1 MASIKEIDK
10 WFYNLNENKKFDI
23 MNTIS
28 PDILDDDFWEHLPD
42 DLRRSIYEG
51 HNDTI

>member
-1 MASIKEIDK
+1 MASIREINKWFYDLSEIDK
-10 WFYNLNENKKFDI
+10 WNI
-23 MNTIS
+23 METIS

-51 HNDTI
+51 K